1 MVSSDWLSIVWCCT
15 HSPHIIIYL
24 EDLDLKTDCSA
35 PPISDVSDN
44 KRFLHS
50 MIIVLLLTHDFITI
64 ILMTWTA
71 GSSLLNSRIEQ
82 SDWRRWNWML
92 TWLGLIS
99 IDDQWQSEV
108 LISGIY
114 ILFHP
119 SPSREPPW
127 VLLFC
132 VDQCWDVRWPWYIS
146 WPVSPVSRCQWWQ
159 YTCHLPTLSST
170 LVFNSPDLRS
180 WDCCCWQI
188 F

>member
-1 MVSSDWLSIVWCCT
+1 MNTSGHRTANGLQWLIVNCVMLHAFT
-15 HSPHIIIYL
+15 AYYHYL
-24 EDLDLKTDCSA
+24 ENLDLKTDCTA

-71 GSSLLNSRIEQ
+71 GSSLLNFRIEQ

-99 IDDQWQSEV
+99 IDDQWQSGV

-127 VLLFC
+127 VLLF
-132 VDQCWDVRWPWYIS
+132 
-146 WPVSPVSRCQWWQ
+146 WPVLRCEMTMVHLMTSVSSVQVSVMTMHLSPTNIVIHISIQ
-159 YTCHLPTLSST
+159 
-170 LVFNSPDLRS
+170 
-180 WDCCCWQI
+180 
-188 F
+188 